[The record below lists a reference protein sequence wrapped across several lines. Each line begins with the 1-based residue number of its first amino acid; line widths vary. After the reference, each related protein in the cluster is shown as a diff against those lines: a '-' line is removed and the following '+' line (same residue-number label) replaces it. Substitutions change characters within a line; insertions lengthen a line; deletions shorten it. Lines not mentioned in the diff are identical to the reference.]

1 MLNEAVETHFKL
13 VRGLSFGADYL
24 TVMNPDYVTTL
35 VKVIRHEINFF
46 LTNFEILRFI
56 TSHSIVV
63 VYSFPFF

>member
-35 VKVIRHEINFF
+35 VKVIRNEISLSGIFEVF
-46 LTNFEILRFI
+46 TNHNCTLYCDF
-56 TSHSIVV
+56 
-63 VYSFPFF
+63 YSF